1 MLCVVCVGV
10 WVGFARLS
18 AAVIKRQ
25 NALVAREQELA
36 RRQQAEKEAAVE
48 RGLRADRLGSALSL
62 GLKGQ
67 CAA

>member
-1 MLCVVCVGV
+1 M
-10 WVGFARLS
+10 
-18 AAVIKRQ
+18 IKRQ